1 MSEQNIAYIEVLDW
15 DIAEQKFH
23 TGAAT
28 VQAALEFMTPG
39 EKIRSTNL
47 VSENITF
54 GFMKHKPHQISVEMF
69 S

>member
-1 MSEQNIAYIEVLDW
+1 M
-15 DIAEQKFH
+15 AEQKFH

-39 EKIRSTNL
+39 EKIRSTNF

-54 GFMKHKPHQISVEMF
+54 GFIKHQHKPHQISVEMF